1 MSQINSVE
9 LHENRLLVRLL
20 EKNRRTP
27 GGIELPDIS
36 SSEHIRRAEVL
47 AVGPGLTAYVRESD
61 EKLIRIPM
69 RMKVGDVVLIHQDL
83 GIPVVLDGQELKII
97 KDNEVPLTLRE

>member
-1 MSQINSVE
+1 MTP
-9 LHENRLLVRLL
+9 LP
-20 EKNRRTP
+20 P

-36 SSEHIRRAEVL
+36 NSELIRRAEVV

-69 RMKVGDVVLIHQDL
+69 RMNVGDIVLIHQDL
-83 GIPVVLDGQELKII
+83 GIPVVLDGVELKIT
-97 KDNEVPLTLRE
+97 KENEVPLTIRE